1 MGENEASLL
10 SDILRARL
18 CDTRPH
24 VTAFG
29 REGRGDYNHEAKAY
43 SDPWIVRRASFHAV
57 FTLRRCCIVIV
68 YIFDP
73 VSVNIVFDNIATAA
87 SRAGGRL
94 TSLCFLSS
102 SKL

>member
-29 REGRGDYNHEAKAY
+29 REGRGDYNHEAKSLFGCAFLARET
-43 SDPWIVRRASFHAV
+43 VLRE
-57 FTLRRCCIVIV
+57 TLRVFLRVT
-68 YIFDP
+68 DP
-73 VSVNIVFDNIATAA
+73 
-87 SRAGGRL
+87 
-94 TSLCFLSS
+94 
-102 SKL
+102 

>member
-24 VTAFG
+24 VIAFG

-43 SDPWIVRRASFHAV
+43 SDPWIVRRAMKPDWTV
-57 FTLRRCCIVIV
+57 C
-68 YIFDP
+68 
-73 VSVNIVFDNIATAA
+73 AT
-87 SRAGGRL
+87 SRLQQR
-94 TSLCFLSS
+94 SQ
-102 SKL
+102 KLVQ